1 MPRIE
6 VEIKEDGTVL
16 LKWDERVI
24 AVASHEAGR
33 KTVLSY
39 EFS

>member
-1 MPRIE
+1 MTKIE

-16 LKWDERVI
+16 LKWDGDII
-24 AVASHEAGR
+24 ATAASEAGR
-33 KTVLSY
+33 RTVLAY